1 VKTLVNISAIKIADD
16 FGADQFHDAAMLTLL
31 EDGKIDGVSIFS
43 ELLNEEN
50 TRKLKNLK
58 DTHSIQIGL
67 HFNLTSGDGLPNV
80 SELLRNAIFRS
91 LNEDHVKDSLAA
103 QLNIFQSKFGY
114 LPDFLDGHQHVHS
127 FPFINKLVSQV
138 LSKYKFLGWVRNVGS
153 REPLSLVQSIKF
165 SYLKKFLVLQALAF
179 FHRRNLRKNNILHNT
194 NFHGL
199 LPLTNPKKLE
209 SALPNLYDANFP
221 ISTVIMCHP
230 GSLLGASSCDHPSKS
245 RDIEFKFLS
254 SRSTDARA

>member
-1 VKTLVNISAIKIADD
+1 VRTLSNISAIKIADD

-43 ELLNEEN
+43 ELLNKEN
-50 TRKLKNLK
+50 TKKLKNLR
-58 DTHSIQIGL
+58 DTHSIQTGL
-67 HFNLTSGDGLPNV
+67 HFNLTFGDGLPNV
-80 SELLRNAIFRS
+80 SELLRNTISRS
-91 LNEDHVKDSLAA
+91 LDVDYVVDSLVS

-127 FPFINKLVSQV
+127 FPLINQVVSKV
-138 LSKYKFLGWVRNVGS
+138 LTKYKFTGWVRNIGS
-153 REPLSLVQSIKF
+153 NEPLSFVQSMQS
-165 SYLKKFLVLQALAF
+165 SYLKKFLVLQSLAF

-199 LPLTNPKKLE
+199 LPLSNPTKLKN
-209 SALPNLYDANFP
+209 ALPVLYDASFP

-230 GSLLGASSCDHPSKS
+230 GSLLGASSHDHPSKS
-245 RDIEFKFLS
+245 RDIEFQFLS
-254 SRSTDARA
+254 SRQIDA

>member
-1 VKTLVNISAIKIADD
+1 VRTLVNISAIKIADD

-80 SELLRNAIFRS
+80 SELLRNAISRS
-91 LNEDHVKDSLAA
+91 LDEDHVKDSLAA
-103 QLNIFQSKFGY
+103 QLNVFQSKFGY

-127 FPFINKLVSQV
+127 FPLINQAVSQV
-138 LSKYKFLGWVRNVGS
+138 LSKYKFSGWVRNVGS
-153 REPLSLVQSIKF
+153 RESLSLIQSIKF
-165 SYLKKFLVLQALAF
+165 SYLKKFLVLQVLAF

-199 LPLTNPKKLE
+199 LPLTNPEKLE

-230 GSLLGASSCDHPSKS
+230 GSLLGASSADHPSRS